1 MVVEGTIAPY
11 QYTGNQRARVLR
23 GIDLVLLAYYRVV
36 FPKAL
41 LSEVAAFIWNAW
53 GRFQNPPILYSL
65 PDISKAETRLGL
77 TRKRGSTTAYQAFL
91 PRNLARRH
99 AFWTEP
105 WPYGIADVDPVNII
119 DIDEAGFFP
128 QTANRSYG
136 KAYTDVRVQQLG
148 NYGHNEKWT
157 LIMAVA
163 GRPGPNDQ
171 YAEFTHRPG
180 TDVVTFAN
188 FIQAVLNW
196 IGPGAPG
203 NSHCLTFDNL
213 TAHKHPVVLQMILNA
228 GHRFA
233 LRAPYYPVDGPI
245 EYVFN
250 VIAGKLI
257 RDMHR
262 IRNNQDLVEHMM
274 AAINSFPDFV
284 GFFHGVGFR

>member
-1 MVVEGTIAPY
+1 M
-11 QYTGNQRARVLR
+11 
-23 GIDLVLLAYYRVV
+23 LAYYRVV

-41 LSEVAAFIWNAW
+41 LSEVAALIWNAW
-53 GRFQNPPILYSL
+53 GRFQNPPVLYNASM
-65 PDISKAETRLGL
+65 ISKAETRLGL
-77 TRKRGSTTAYQAFL
+77 TGKRGSTTAYQAFL

-105 WPYGIADVDPVNII
+105 WPYGIADVDAADMI
-119 DIDEAGFFP
+119 DIDEAGFFL

-136 KAYTDVRVQQLG
+136 KAYTDVRVRQPG
-148 NYGHNEKWT
+148 NYGHSEKWT

-163 GRPGPNDQ
+163 GRPGPNDR
-171 YAEFTHRPG
+171 YAEFTRRPG
-180 TDVVTFAN
+180 TDIVTFAN
-188 FIQAVLNW
+188 FIQAVLNR

-203 NSHCLTFDNL
+203 NCRCLTFDNL

-250 VIAGKLI
+250 VSAGKLI